1 MANFGVLDNLAMIQN
16 YDSFTPKSI
25 GFFSLFEQLPTHQ
38 VEKAFFAT
46 DLGQLYKAIPFQELA
61 RQVPVP
67 PRQRSGLG
75 RKAWL
80 TVEGGI
86 ALLVLKHYLGVSDH
100 MVINRLNRDWSMR
113 LFCGLPLEGRMIRD
127 MNLVSR
133 WRVYLSRSLSTDHMQ
148 RILVNH
154 WKPYMAETHVGMMD
168 ATVYESRIGYP
179 TDVKLLWESCS
190 WIYKQ
195 SLQLCVRNRIRKPRF
210 NFQGQQDRFL
220 AYQRRRKRSRRKE
233 KRLRQGLVKFLGR
246 LLERFDQLSE
256 QVNVPLTSEHDR
268 TRLKT
273 IRRLYYQQREHV
285 EHPGKKIQ
293 DRIVSLH
300 KPHVRPIIRGK
311 ETKAVEFGA
320 KVHLLQVNGINF
332 IEHLSYDAFNEGT
345 RLKQT
350 IWLHQ
355 SYFGACHQIAAD
367 KIYATN
373 ENRKYCKKNDIATC
387 FVQKGRQGHYGD
399 QASVLR
405 KELGRQRA
413 TVLEGSFGNE
423 KNHYLLNKIR
433 ARSQPTEIL
442 WIFLGVMTCN
452 AMLISRRIAKRKNK
466 SKAA

>member
-1 MANFGVLDNLAMIQN
+1 MIQN
-16 YDSFTPKSI
+16 YDSFTPKSS
-25 GFFSLFEQLPTHQ
+25 GFLSLFEQLPTHQ
-38 VEKAFFAT
+38 VERAFFDT
-46 DLGQLYKAIPFQELA
+46 DLGRLYKAIPFIELA
-61 RQVPVP
+61 SQIPVP

-100 MVINRLNRDWSMR
+100 MVIHRLNRDWSMR
-113 LFCGLPLEGRMIRD
+113 LFCGMPLDGRKIND
-127 MNLVSR
+127 LNLVSR
-133 WRVYLSRSLSTDHMQ
+133 WRVYLSQYLSIDKMQ
-148 RILVNH
+148 QVLASN
-154 WKPYMAETHVGMMD
+154 WKPLMTETHVGMMD
-168 ATVYESRIGYP
+168 ATVYESRICYP

-190 WIYKQ
+190 WLYKQ
-195 SLQLCVRNRIRKPRF
+195 SVQLCLRNRIRKPRF
-210 NFQGQQDRFL
+210 NFQGQQDRYL
-220 AYQRRRKRSRRKE
+220 AFQRRRKRSRKKE

-246 LLERFDQLSE
+246 LLERFDQLCE
-256 QVNVPLTSEHDR
+256 QVSVPPKSDHEV

-285 EHPGKKIQ
+285 EHPGKKIT

-311 ETKAVEFGA
+311 EIKAVEFGA

-355 SYFGACHQIAAD
+355 KYFGSCHQIAAD

-373 ENRKYCKKNDIATC
+373 ENRKYCKKNHIATC
-387 FVQKGRQGHYGD
+387 FVQKGRQGQYGD
-399 QASVLR
+399 QASILR

-413 TVLEGSFGNE
+413 TALEGSFGNE
-423 KNHYLLNKIR
+423 KNHYLLDKIR
-433 ARSQPTEIL
+433 ARNQSTEIL
-442 WIFLGVMTCN
+442 WIFLGVVTCN
-452 AMLISRRIAKRKNK
+452 AVQISKRIAYQSKKRK
-466 SKAA
+466 AA